1 MTAHL
6 GDVNIKTSISR
17 ETAGYQLSTS
27 LGKVV
32 VDGAKYEEAVRDENQ
47 SATDVYKR
55 QVKECVMI
63 GGESGAAK
71 AGVVYEKWIEGM
83 IS

>member
-1 MTAHL
+1 M
-6 GDVNIKTSISR
+6 KTEDTILPDFSR
-17 ETAGYQLSTS
+17 ESS
-27 LGKVV
+27 
-32 VDGAKYEEAVRDENQ
+32 
-47 SATDVYKR
+47 
-55 QVKECVMI
+55 VKECVMI